1 MPYTKGAIKANND
14 AELLSYIINVTP
26 ELREEI
32 DLPVQGESI
41 APIGKIIVSNERY
54 KNAFLNTINL
64 IGLTVIDRVSWEN
77 PWRVF
82 TDRGRINFGQ
92 TVRELFVEM
101 AKVYD
106 YQSTV
111 DNPTNFLAN
120 VVPDVFNYLHELNFQ
135 KYYKTTTSDEEI
147 AMAFTEEGQLMDL
160 IEKIVRSLYVGYEYD
175 MYIVSKY
182 MLCRRILDGTVT
194 PVEIDGYASLSSR
207 ERVSAIK
214 NVSNLMTFLSPNYNP
229 AGVHVASAFDDQIL
243 IMNTDFQA
251 DYDTSVLATSY
262 FMNEAQFKSNY
273 ALIDG
278 FNNHDTA
285 RLLEVLGDQYVA
297 FTDTELSALANI
309 PCVIIDR
316 QWFQV
321 YTYSLDNASDPAGDG
336 TRRTSFFN
344 PETLRNNHWLHAWK
358 VFSTSPF
365 MPAAVFTKDVTPAV
379 TAVSVSPSTAVV
391 TPGQSLKLS
400 ASVTAAGFANKAV
413 QWSVTTSTEGAKAS
427 IKQDGTLTID
437 KDTPGQA
444 SFTVTAKSVYNTS
457 VSGTATV
464 TTPAEE
470 S

>member
-194 PVEIDGYASLSSR
+194 PVEIDGYASLTSR

-297 FTDTELSALANI
+297 FTEGELTALANI

-365 MPAAVFTKDVTPAV
+365 MNAAVFTKDVTPAV
-379 TAVSVSPSTAVV
+379 TAVAVSPSTAVV

>member
-1 MPYTKGAIKANND
+1 MSYTKGALKAGND

-26 ELREEI
+26 ELAEEI

-41 APIGKIIVSNERY
+41 KPIGQIIVSNERY

-77 PWRVF
+77 PWRAF
-82 TDRGRINFGQ
+82 TDRGRLNFGQ

-106 YQSTV
+106 YHA
-111 DNPTNFLAN
+111 DLDKPAHFLNN
-120 VVPDVFNYLHELNFQ
+120 VVPDVYNYLHELNFQ

-147 AMAFTEEGQLMDL
+147 AMAFNEEGQLMDL
-160 IEKIVRSLYVGYEYD
+160 IEKIVRSLYTAYEYD
-175 MYIVSKY
+175 RYIVSKY

-194 PVEIDGYASLSSR
+194 PIEIDGYASLTSR
-207 ERVSAIK
+207 ERVAAMK
-214 NVSNLMTFLSPNYNP
+214 NTSSLMTFLSPNYNP
-229 AGVHVASAFDDQIL
+229 AGVHVASKFEDQIL

-262 FMNEAQFKSNY
+262 FMNEAQFKTNY

-278 FNNHDTA
+278 FGNHDEV
-285 RLLEVLGDQYVA
+285 RLAEVLGDQYVA
-297 FTDTELSALANI
+297 FTGDELTALSNI

-316 QWFQV
+316 NWFQV

-336 TRRTSFFN
+336 TRRTNFFN
-344 PETLRNNHWLHAWK
+344 PETLRNNLWLHSWC
-358 VFSTSPF
+358 VYSTSPF
-365 MPAAVFTKDVTPAV
+365 MNAVVFTKDVTPNV
-379 TAVSVSPSTAVV
+379 TGVTVSPSTAEVL
-391 TPGQSLKLS
+391 PGQSLKLS
-400 ASVTAAGFANKAV
+400 ASVTATGFANKAV
-413 QWSVTTSTEGAKAS
+413 QWSVTTETEGAKAT
-427 IKQDGTLTID
+427 IRQDGTLTID
-437 KDTPGQA
+437 SETPGQA
-444 SFTVTAKSVYNTS
+444 SFTVTAKSVYKPA
-457 VSGTATV
+457 VYGTATV

>member
-297 FTDTELSALANI
+297 FTAGELTALANI

-365 MPAAVFTKDVTPAV
+365 MNAAVFTKDVTPAV
-379 TAVSVSPSTAVV
+379 TAVAVSPSTAVV

>member
-1 MPYTKGAIKANND
+1 MAYTKNAIKANND

-64 IGLTVIDRVSWEN
+64 IGLTVIDRVSWQN

-82 TDRGRINFGQ
+82 TDRGRLNFGQ

-111 DNPTNFLAN
+111 DNPTNFLTN
-120 VVPDVFNYLHELNFQ
+120 VVPDIFSYLHELNFQ

-160 IEKIVRSLYVGYEYD
+160 IEKIVRSLYVAYEYD

-194 PVEIDGYASLSSR
+194 SVEIDGYGSLDSR
-207 ERVSAIK
+207 KRVSAIK

-262 FMNEAQFKSNY
+262 FMNEAQFKTNY
-273 ALIDG
+273 ALVDG
-278 FNNHDTA
+278 FNNQDTA
-285 RLLEVLGDQYVA
+285 RLIEVLGDQYVP
-297 FTDTELSALANI
+297 FTEGELSALGNI

-321 YTYSLDNASDPAGDG
+321 YTYSLDNAADPSGDG

-365 MPAAVFTKDVTPAV
+365 MNAVVFTKDVTPAV
-379 TAVSVSPSTAVV
+379 STITVSPSTAVV
-391 TPGQSLKLS
+391 TPGQSLKLT
-400 ASVTAAGFANKAV
+400 ATVTATGFANKAV
-413 QWSVTTSTEGAKAS
+413 AWSVATETEGAKAT
-427 IKQDGTLTID
+427 IRQDGTLVID
-437 KDTPGQA
+437 PETPGQA
-444 SFTVTAKSVYNTS
+444 SFTVTATSVYDDT
-457 VSGTATV
+457 VTGTATV

>member
-194 PVEIDGYASLSSR
+194 PVEIDGYASLTSR

-297 FTDTELSALANI
+297 FTEGELTALANI

-365 MPAAVFTKDVTPAV
+365 MNAAVFTKDVTPAV
-379 TAVSVSPSTAVV
+379 SAVSVSPSTAVV

-400 ASVTAAGFANKAV
+400 ASVTATGFANKAV
-413 QWSVTTSTEGAKAS
+413 QWSVTTSTEGAKAT

-437 KDTPGQA
+437 KNTPGQA

-457 VSGTATV
+457 VTGTATV

>member
-1 MPYTKGAIKANND
+1 MSYTKGALKAGND

-26 ELREEI
+26 ELAEEI

-41 APIGKIIVSNERY
+41 KPIGQIIVSNERY

-77 PWRVF
+77 PWRAF
-82 TDRGRINFGQ
+82 TDRGRLNFGQ

-106 YQSTV
+106 YHA
-111 DNPTNFLAN
+111 DLDKPAHFLNN
-120 VVPDVFNYLHELNFQ
+120 VVPDVYNYLHEINFQ

-147 AMAFTEEGQLMDL
+147 AMAFNEEGQLMDL
-160 IEKIVRSLYVGYEYD
+160 IEKIVRSLYTAYEYD
-175 MYIVSKY
+175 RYIVSKY

-194 PVEIDGYASLSSR
+194 PIEIDGYASLTSR
-207 ERVSAIK
+207 ERVSAMK
-214 NVSNLMTFLSPNYNP
+214 NTSSLMTFLSPNYNP
-229 AGVHVASAFDDQIL
+229 AGVHVASKFEDQIL

-262 FMNEAQFKSNY
+262 FMNEAQFKTNY

-278 FNNHDTA
+278 FGNHDEA
-285 RLLEVLGDQYVA
+285 RLAEVLGDQYVA
-297 FTDTELSALANI
+297 FTSDELSALSNI

-316 QWFQV
+316 NWFQV

-336 TRRTSFFN
+336 TRRTNFFN
-344 PETLRNNHWLHAWK
+344 PETLRNNLWLHSWC
-358 VFSTSPF
+358 VYSTSPF
-365 MPAAVFTKDVTPAV
+365 MNAVVFTKDVTPNV
-379 TAVSVSPSTAVV
+379 TGVTVSPSTATVL
-391 TPGQSLKLS
+391 PGQSLKLS
-400 ASVTAAGFANKAV
+400 ASVTATGFANKAV
-413 QWSVTTSTEGAKAS
+413 QWSVTTSTEGAKAT
-427 IKQDGTLTID
+427 IRQDGTLTID
-437 KDTPGQA
+437 SETPGQA
-444 SFTVTAKSVYNTS
+444 SFTVTAKSVYKPT
-457 VSGTATV
+457 VYGTATV

>member
-194 PVEIDGYASLSSR
+194 PVEIDGYGSLTSR

-297 FTDTELSALANI
+297 FTETELTALANI

-379 TAVSVSPSTAVV
+379 SAVSVSPSTAVV

-400 ASVTAAGFANKAV
+400 ATVTATGFANKAV

-437 KDTPGQA
+437 KDTQGQA
-444 SFTVTAKSVYNTS
+444 SFTVTAKSVYNTA

>member
-1 MPYTKGAIKANND
+1 MSLTKGAIKASND

-26 ELREEI
+26 ELASEI

-54 KNAFLNTINL
+54 KNAFLNAINL
-64 IGLTVIDRVSWEN
+64 IGLTVIDRVYWEN
-77 PWRVF
+77 PWRSF
-82 TDRGRINFGQ
+82 TDRGKLNFGQ
-92 TVRELFVEM
+92 TVREIFVEM

-106 YQSTV
+106 YHANL
-111 DNPTNFLAN
+111 DNPAHFLAN
-120 VVPDVFNYLHELNFQ
+120 VVPDVYNYLHEVNFQ

-147 AMAFTEEGQLMDL
+147 AMAFNQEGQLMDL
-160 IEKIVRSLYVGYEYD
+160 IEKIVRSLYTAYEYD

-194 PVEIDGYASLSSR
+194 SVEIDGYGSLNSR
-207 ERVSAIK
+207 ERVSAMK

-229 AGVHVASAFDDQIL
+229 AGVHTASKFDDQIL

-262 FMNEAQFKSNY
+262 FMNEAQFKTNY

-278 FNNHDTA
+278 YGNHDGV
-285 RLLEVLGDQYVA
+285 RLAEVLGDQYVP
-297 FTDTELSALANI
+297 FTEAEKTALAGI
-309 PCVIIDR
+309 PCVIVDR
-316 QWFQV
+316 NWFQV

-365 MPAAVFTKDVTPAV
+365 MNAVVFTKDVTPAV
-379 TAVSVSPSTAVV
+379 SAVAVSPSTAEVL
-391 TPGQSLKLS
+391 PGQSLKLS
-400 ASVTAAGFANKAV
+400 ASVTATGFANKAV
-413 QWSVTTSTEGAKAS
+413 VWSVATTTEGADAP

-437 KDTPGQA
+437 PDTPGQA
-444 SFTVTAKSVYNTS
+444 SFTVTATSVYNS
-457 VSGTATV
+457 AVYGTATV

>member
-32 DLPVQGESI
+32 DLPIQGESI

-297 FTDTELSALANI
+297 FTEGELTALANI
-309 PCVIIDR
+309 PCVIIDH

-365 MPAAVFTKDVTPAV
+365 MNAAVFTKDVTPAV
-379 TAVSVSPSTAVV
+379 TVVSVSPSTAVV

-400 ASVTAAGFANKAV
+400 ATVTAAGFANKAV

>member
-111 DNPTNFLAN
+111 DNPTNFLTN

-160 IEKIVRSLYVGYEYD
+160 IEKIVRSLSVGYEYD

-297 FTDTELSALANI
+297 FTDSELTALANI

-365 MPAAVFTKDVTPAV
+365 MNAAVFTKDVTPAV
-379 TAVSVSPSTAVV
+379 TVVSVSPSTAVV

-444 SFTVTAKSVYNTS
+444 SFTVTAKSVYNTA

>member
-1 MPYTKGAIKANND
+1 MPYTKGAIKAQND

-26 ELREEI
+26 ELAGEI

-64 IGLTVIDRVSWEN
+64 IGLTVIDRVYWQN
-77 PWRVF
+77 PWRSF

-111 DNPTNFLAN
+111 NNPTNFLSN
-120 VVPDVFNYLHELNFQ
+120 VVPDVYNYLHELNFQ

-147 AMAFTEEGQLMDL
+147 AMAFDKEGQLMDL
-160 IEKIVRSLYVGYEYD
+160 IDKIVRSLYVGYEYD

-194 PVEIDGYASLSSR
+194 PIEIDGYGSLTSR

-262 FMNEAQFKSNY
+262 FMNEAQFKTNY

-278 FNNHDTA
+278 FSNQDTA
-285 RLLEVLGDQYVA
+285 RLLEVLGDQYVK
-297 FTDTELSALANI
+297 FTEGELSALANI
-309 PCVIIDR
+309 PCVIVDR
-316 QWFQV
+316 NWFQV

-336 TRRTSFFN
+336 TRRTNFYN

-358 VFSTSPF
+358 VMSTSPF
-365 MPAAVFTKDVTPAV
+365 MPAVVFTKDVTPNV
-379 TAVSVSPSTAVV
+379 TSVTVSPSSAEVL
-391 TPGQSLKLS
+391 PGQSLKLS
-400 ASVTAAGFANKAV
+400 ATVATTGFANKAV
-413 QWSVTTSTEGAKAS
+413 SWSVTTSTEGAKAT
-427 IKQDGTLTID
+427 IKEDGTLTID
-437 KDTPGQA
+437 ANTPGQA
-444 SFTVTAKSVYNTS
+444 SFTVTAKSVYKPS
-457 VSGTATV
+457 VTGTATV

>member
-1 MPYTKGAIKANND
+1 MSLTKGAIKASND

-26 ELREEI
+26 ELASEI

-64 IGLTVIDRVSWEN
+64 IGLTVIDRVYWEN
-77 PWRVF
+77 PWRGF
-82 TDRGRINFGQ
+82 TDRGRLNFGQ
-92 TVRELFVEM
+92 TVREIFVEM
-101 AKVYD
+101 AKVFD
-106 YQSTV
+106 YHATL
-111 DNPTNFLAN
+111 DTPAHFLNN
-120 VVPDVFNYLHELNFQ
+120 VVPDIYNYLHELNFQ

-147 AMAFTEEGQLMDL
+147 AMAFNQEGQLMEV
-160 IEKIVRSLYVGYEYD
+160 IEKIVRSLYTAYEYD

-194 PVEIDGYASLSSR
+194 AVEIDGYGSLNSR
-207 ERVSAIK
+207 ERVSAMK
-214 NVSNLMTFLSPNYNP
+214 NVSSLMTFLSPNYNP
-229 AGVHVASAFDDQIL
+229 AGVHTATKFDDQIL

-262 FMNEAQFKSNY
+262 FMNEAQFKTNY
-273 ALIDG
+273 ALVDG
-278 FNNHDTA
+278 FGNHDGV
-285 RLLEVLGDQYVA
+285 RLTEVLGDQYVP
-297 FTDTELSALANI
+297 FTSAEKTALAGI

-316 QWFQV
+316 NWFQV

-336 TRRTSFFN
+336 TRRTNFFN
-344 PETLRNNHWLHAWK
+344 PETLRNTHWLHAWK

-365 MPAAVFTKDVTPAV
+365 MQAVVFTKDVTPAV
-379 TAVSVSPSTAVV
+379 SAVAVSPSTAEVL
-391 TPGQSLKLS
+391 PGQALKLS
-400 ASVTAAGFANKAV
+400 ASVTATGFANKAV
-413 QWSVTTSTEGAKAS
+413 VWTVATSTEGADAT

-437 KDTPGQA
+437 PETPGEA
-444 SFTVTAKSVYNTS
+444 SFTVTATSVYDST
-457 VSGTATV
+457 VYGTATV

>member
-82 TDRGRINFGQ
+82 TDRGRLNFGQ

-278 FNNHDTA
+278 FNNHDSA

-297 FTDTELSALANI
+297 FTEGELTALANI

-365 MPAAVFTKDVTPAV
+365 MNAAVFTKDVTPAV
-379 TAVSVSPSTAVV
+379 SAISVSPSTAVV

-400 ASVTAAGFANKAV
+400 ASVTATGFANKAV
-413 QWSVTTSTEGAKAS
+413 QWSVTTSTEGAKAT

-457 VSGTATV
+457 VSSTATV

>member
-194 PVEIDGYASLSSR
+194 PVEIDGYGSLTSR

-297 FTDTELSALANI
+297 FTKDELTALANI

-365 MPAAVFTKDVTPAV
+365 MNAAVFTKDVTPAV
-379 TAVSVSPSTAVV
+379 TAVAVSPSTAVV

>member
-1 MPYTKGAIKANND
+1 MAYTKNAIKANND

-194 PVEIDGYASLSSR
+194 PVEIDGYASLTSR
-207 ERVSAIK
+207 DRVSAIK

-229 AGVHVASAFDDQIL
+229 AGVHVASSFDDQIL

-262 FMNEAQFKSNY
+262 FMNEAQFKTNY

-297 FTDTELSALANI
+297 FTEGELTALANI

-365 MPAAVFTKDVTPAV
+365 MNAAVFTKDVTPAV

>member
-1 MPYTKGAIKANND
+1 MPYTKGAIKAQND

-26 ELREEI
+26 ELAGEI

-64 IGLTVIDRVSWEN
+64 IGLTVIDRVYWQN
-77 PWRVF
+77 PWRSF

-101 AKVYD
+101 AKVFD

-111 DNPTNFLAN
+111 DNPTHFLSN
-120 VVPDVFNYLHELNFQ
+120 VVPDVYNYLHELNFQ

-147 AMAFTEEGQLMDL
+147 AMAFDKEGQLMDL
-160 IEKIVRSLYVGYEYD
+160 IDKIVRSLYVGYEYD

-194 PVEIDGYASLSSR
+194 PIEIDGYGSLTSR

-262 FMNEAQFKSNY
+262 FMNEAQFKTNY
-273 ALIDG
+273 ALVDG
-278 FNNHDTA
+278 FGNADEA
-285 RLLEVLGDQYVA
+285 RLLEVLGDQYIP
-297 FTDTELSALANI
+297 FTETEKTALAGI
-309 PCVIIDR
+309 PCVIVDR
-316 QWFQV
+316 NWFQV
-321 YTYSLDNASDPAGDG
+321 YTYSLDNAADPAGDG
-336 TRRTSFFN
+336 TRRTNFFN
-344 PETLRNNHWLHAWK
+344 PETLRNNMWLHTWK
-358 VFSTSPF
+358 VFSTSPY
-365 MPAAVFTKDVTPAV
+365 MNSVVFTKDITPAV
-379 TAVSVSPSTAVV
+379 SAVAVSPSSAEVL
-391 TPGQSLKLS
+391 PGQSLKLS
-400 ASVTAAGFANKAV
+400 ASVTATGFANKAV
-413 QWSVTTSTEGAKAS
+413 SWSVTTSTEGAKAT
-427 IKQDGTLTID
+427 IKEDGTLTID
-437 KDTPGQA
+437 ATTPGQA
-444 SFTVTAKSVYNTS
+444 SFTVTAKSVYKPS
-457 VSGTATV
+457 VYGTATV

>member
-1 MPYTKGAIKANND
+1 MSYIKNNVKAQND
-14 AELLSYIINVTP
+14 AELLSYIINQTP
-26 ELREEI
+26 ELAGEI
-32 DLPVQGESI
+32 DLPVQGQSI

-64 IGLTVIDRVSWEN
+64 IGLTVIDRVYWQN
-77 PWRVF
+77 PWRTF
-82 TDRGRINFGQ
+82 TDRGKLNFGQ

-101 AKVYD
+101 AQVYD
-106 YQSTV
+106 YQTAV
-111 DNPTNFLAN
+111 KNPTGFLSN

-147 AMAFTEEGQLMDL
+147 AMAFDREGELMDL
-160 IEKIVRSLYVGYEYD
+160 IEKIVRSLYTAYQYD

-194 PVEIDGYASLSSR
+194 PVEIDGYGSLTSR

-214 NVSNLMTFLSPNYNP
+214 NISSLMTFMSPNYNP
-229 AGVHVASAFDDQIL
+229 AGVHNASAFDDQIL

-262 FMNEAQFKSNY
+262 FMNEAQFKTNY

-278 FNNHDTA
+278 YGNHDGA
-285 RLLEVLGDQYVA
+285 RLLEVLGDQYIP
-297 FTDTELSALANI
+297 FTDAEKTALAAI
-309 PCVIIDR
+309 PCVIVDR
-316 QWFQV
+316 NWFQV

-336 TRRTSFFN
+336 TRRTDFFN

-365 MPAAVFTKDVTPAV
+365 MNAVVFTKDVTPAV
-379 TAVSVSPSTAVV
+379 SSVSVSPSTAEVL
-391 TPGQSLKLS
+391 PGQSLKLS
-400 ASVTAAGFANKAV
+400 ATVATTGFANKAV
-413 QWSVTTSTEGAKAS
+413 TWTVTTTTEGAKAT
-427 IKQDGTLTID
+427 IKEDGTLTID
-437 KDTPGQA
+437 SETPGQA
-444 SFTVTAKSVYNTS
+444 SFTVKATSVYDSTKYGS
-457 VSGTATV
+457 ATV